1 MSEIKFGNDAGSSPA
16 PVIEEQTEVVN
27 TPVEGVKVATT
38 TTVANTNTSVVT
50 TGGGFVLGD
59 DLPGFKDVML
69 PRLNLVY
76 AVGELGK
83 TFPVGAIVFKKDTLL
98 YSPAIID
105 AAAGTITKAALPPIV
120 LYVIGVVSK
129 RFSEKIE
136 GGMGGDTVDTEEQ
149 VRAAGGTINYKEWE
163 LKRDEG
169 MRRFEPLWQLLVAIE
184 KPAHIADDGTVFG
197 FDIGQRKMAVGFWDC
212 KGSCYTQAVKGVFNL
227 HRVTGV
233 LRGGYFT
240 HSFKISTKVSSFS
253 TKKGKFSAPVP
264 VCTPFEKTSPEVL
277 EFIRS
282 IVQA

>member
-1 MSEIKFGNDAGSSPA
+1 MSEIKFGNDAGSAPA
-16 PVIEEQTEVVN
+16 PVVERKTEVVD
-27 TPVEGVKVATT
+27 TPVEGMKVAT
-38 TTVANTNTSVVT
+38 AAPSSVPAVVPS
-50 TGGGFVLGD
+50 GGGFILGD

-69 PRLNLVY
+69 PRMNLVY

-83 TFPVGAIVFKKDTLL
+83 TFPVGSIVFKKDTIL
-98 YSPAIID
+98 YSPAVID
-105 AAAGTITKAALPPIV
+105 AGAGTITKAALPPVV

-136 GGMGGDTVDTEEQ
+136 GGIGGDTVDTEAE

-184 KPAHIADDGTVFG
+184 KPAHLADDGTVFG
-197 FDIGQRKMAVGFWDC
+197 FDIGNRKMTVGYWDC
-212 KGSCYTQAVKGVFNL
+212 KGSCFTQAVKGVFNL

-233 LRGGYFT
+233 LRGGYYT
-240 HSFKISTKVSSFS
+240 HSFKVSTKISPFK
-253 TKKGKFSAPVP
+253 TKKGNFSAPVP